1 MLNKTCVG
9 IMKKFLDY
17 KNLNG
22 DDNEQLIY
30 AMLESN
36 VDVDQMDWR
45 YNKKNG
51 TECYFG
57 HASGQQKFKSNYD
70 MLRIAKEIFDHSL

>member
-1 MLNKTCVG
+1 MRP
-9 IMKKFLDY
+9 FLDY
-17 KNLNG
+17 KNIKG

-36 VDVDQMDWR
+36 VEVDKMDWK

-51 TECYFG
+51 TDCYFG
-57 HASGQQKFKSNYD
+57 HAAGQQKFRPKYD
-70 MLRIAKEIFDHSL
+70 MLEKAKEIFDHSL